1 MNKRNRQ
8 WLTPAGWRWGLWAAI
23 ALTGFGCT
31 PRDAAEGST
40 TQATTQPATSTA
52 PAGQWKHPRFTARQ
66 AERDAMARQ
75 IQRYGLTDKA
85 VLAAIRAVPRHE
97 FVPPRMSAAAYADGP
112 LPIGQDQTIS
122 QPYIVAEMTRQLHLT
137 AKSRVLEIGTG
148 SGYQAAVLTEFTP
161 HVYTIE
167 IVKPLADAAAKCL
180 RRLGYDTVRVR
191 HGDGYKGWKE
201 HAPFDAIIVTCGAP
215 KVPPPLL
222 AQLAPGG
229 RIVIPVGEARSIQ
242 QLMIVEKAKDGATRT
257 KALMPVRFV
266 PLTRK
271 AR

>member
-1 MNKRNRQ
+1 MV
-8 WLTPAGWRWGLWAAI
+8 
-23 ALTGFGCT
+23 
-31 PRDAAEGST
+31 
-40 TQATTQPATSTA
+40 
-52 PAGQWKHPRFTARQ
+52 
-66 AERDAMARQ
+66 RQ
-75 IQRYGLTDKA
+75 IRRYRLTDKA
-85 VLAAIRAVPRHE
+85 VLAAMRAVPRHE
-97 FVPPRMSAAAYADGP
+97 FVPPKLARAAYNDSP

-122 QPYIVAEMTRQLHLT
+122 QPYIVAEMTRQLQLT

-167 IVKPLADAAAKCL
+167 IVKPLADAAGKRL
-180 RRLGYDTVRVR
+180 RRLGYNTVRVR
-191 HGDGYKGWKE
+191 HGDGYKGWKT

-229 RIVIPVGEARSIQ
+229 RIVIPVGRAGAVQ
-242 QLMIVEKAKDGATRT
+242 QLMVIEKSKDGKTRVR
-257 KALMPVRFV
+257 KLMPVRFV

-271 AR
+271 VR

>member
-1 MNKRNRQ
+1 MAWSLGVAALLAGIGCSSNDTANGATTKPTSR
-8 WLTPAGWRWGLWAAI
+8 PAG
-23 ALTGFGCT
+23 
-31 PRDAAEGST
+31 T
-40 TQATTQPATSTA
+40 TAPSTSTA
-52 PAGQWKHPRFTARQ
+52 PAWQWKHPRFTARQ
-66 AERDAMARQ
+66 AERNAMARQ

-85 VLAAIRAVPRHE
+85 VLAAMRAVPRHE
-97 FVPPRMSAAAYADGP
+97 FVPPKLAGSAYANSP

-137 AKSRVLEIGTG
+137 ARSRVLEIGTG

-167 IVKPLADAAAKCL
+167 IVKPLADAADKRL
-180 RRLGYDTVRVR
+180 RKLGYDTIRVR
-191 HGDGYKGWKE
+191 HGDGYKGWKK

-229 RIVIPVGEARSIQ
+229 RIVIPVGRAGAIQ
-242 QLMIVEKAKDGATRT
+242 QLMVIEKSRDGKTRIR
-257 KALMPVRFV
+257 KLMPVRFV

-271 AR
+271 VR